1 MRSPMLSSIKGIV
14 TIVVSG
20 DNQSQFINEM
30 TKEGIVAWDLKPLA
44 DGGLR
49 LKVSIPHFF
58 LLRPVLKRTGCRL
71 TIQKRSGLPFTLSRL
86 WKRKGFIIGFILFTS
101 LIFGLTSIVWDV
113 QVQGNHKIAE
123 EDILRVAKEEGLHR
137 YQWIYNLSTQDKLAA
152 ALTRKLP
159 TASWVG
165 ISRVGTKYVIE
176 VVEASQP
183 KDKNLLTPHH
193 LVSKTDAVIS
203 HIYAERG
210 QPRVKKN
217 DRVRKGQILISGIQ
231 GGQTVVSKGVVKGIV
246 WHEYDISVPLTYK
259 QKVYTGNVKRK
270 GYLYFG
276 QTAIQ
281 LSGYGK
287 NDYDKYRVLSDL
299 NPVRWRDLKLPFG
312 YLTESIFE
320 TTEMDL
326 TRTIKQAQL
335 EGIERARSDVLA
347 KYGIDSVIQ
356 SEKILHEK
364 TDNGKVYMKV
374 LFEVE
379 QDITEELPLVHSQG
393 E

>member
-1 MRSPMLSSIKGIV
+1 MRSPLLSSIKGIV
-14 TIVVSG
+14 TIIVSG
-20 DNQSQFINEM
+20 ENQSQFINEM

-49 LKVSIPHFF
+49 LKVSVPHFF

-71 TIQKRSGLPFTLSRL
+71 NIQKRSGLPFALFRL
-86 WKRKGFIIGFILFTS
+86 WKRKGFMIGFVLFAS
-101 LIFGLTSIVWDV
+101 LIIGLTSIVWDV
-113 QVQGNHKIAE
+113 EVQGNHKIAE
-123 EDILRVAKEEGLHR
+123 EDILRAAQEEGLHR
-137 YQWIYNLSTQDKLAA
+137 YQWIYNLNSQDKLAET
-152 ALTRKLP
+152 LTRKLP
-159 TASWVG
+159 NTSWVG
-165 ISRVGTKYVIE
+165 ISRIGTKYVIE

-183 KDKNLLTPHH
+183 KDNSLLTPHH

-210 QPRVKKN
+210 QPKVKKN

-231 GGQTVVSKGVVKGIV
+231 GGQSVVSKGVVKGIV

-259 QKVYTGNVKRK
+259 QKVYTGNMKRK

-287 NDYDKYRVLSDL
+287 IDYVQSKVLSDL

-312 YLTESIFE
+312 YMTETVFE
-320 TTEMDL
+320 TTEMEL
-326 TRTIKQAQL
+326 TRTTKQAQL

-347 KYGIDSVIQ
+347 KYGIDSTIQ

-379 QDITEELPLVHSQG
+379 QDITEELPLVHNQG

>member
-1 MRSPMLSSIKGIV
+1 MRSPLLSSIKGIV
-14 TIVVSG
+14 TIIVSG
-20 DNQSQFINEM
+20 ENQSQFINEM

-49 LKVSIPHFF
+49 LKVSVPHFF

-71 TIQKRSGLPFTLSRL
+71 NIQKRSGLPFALFRL
-86 WKRKGFIIGFILFTS
+86 WKRKGFMIGFVLFAS
-101 LIFGLTSIVWDV
+101 LIIGLTSIVWDV
-113 QVQGNHKIAE
+113 EVQGNHKIAE
-123 EDILRVAKEEGLHR
+123 EDILRAAQEEGLHR
-137 YQWIYNLSTQDKLAA
+137 YQWIYNLNSQDKLAET
-152 ALTRKLP
+152 LTRKLP
-159 TASWVG
+159 NTSWVG
-165 ISRVGTKYVIE
+165 ISRIGTKYVIE

-183 KDKNLLTPHH
+183 KDNSLLTPHH

-210 QPRVKKN
+210 QPKVKKN

-259 QKVYTGNVKRK
+259 QKVYTGNMKRK

-287 NDYDKYRVLSDL
+287 IDYIQSKVLSDL

-312 YLTESIFE
+312 YMTETVFE
-320 TTEMDL
+320 TTEMEL
-326 TRTIKQAQL
+326 TRTTKQAQL

-347 KYGIDSVIQ
+347 KYGIDSTIQ

-379 QDITEELPLVHSQG
+379 QDITEELPLVHNQG